1 MKTPVFDFVK
11 KYAEKVMPIED
22 LINRANEI
30 ENIQNLIE
38 KNGGNF
44 EIEESKLELAKIL

>member
-1 MKTPVFDFVK
+1 MKKSYTFVK